1 MIIWKYMIQKIKQK
15 YLVIKQKSY
24 GGYFDLDNKLIE
36 ISNLTELT
44 SKTDFWN
51 DVVSANEVIAKLN
64 NLKSYND
71 KMSEL
76 KKKVNNLK
84 EDLEIYKEDNSF
96 ENLIEE
102 EIIELEKSIE
112 ELELLTLLNDEF
124 DKNNCVLEIHSGAGG
139 TESNDWVNMLLRMY
153 TRWCEKNNFKYE
165 LIDKEPGEEVGLK
178 SVSINVKGEY
188 AYGYLKCEKGVH
200 RLVRISPFDSNK
212 RRHTTFAS
220 VEVTPDFD
228 RKIEIDLKEEDLR
241 IDVYRS
247 SGAGGQGVNTTDS
260 AVRVTH
266 IPTKTVV
273 TCQNERSQIKN
284 KEKAIE
290 LLKNKLYLMKVEEQK
305 ESLKELRGTK
315 MDINFGSQI
324 RSYVMH
330 PYSMVKDHRTN
341 YETSNVNGVLDG
353 DINKFIES
361 YLKEV
366 IK

>member
-1 MIIWKYMIQKIKQK
+1 MNC
-15 YLVIKQKSY
+15 

-36 ISNLTELT
+36 INELT
-44 SKTDFWN
+44 KKTESVDFWN
-51 DVVSANEVIAKLN
+51 DQKSANEVISKLN
-64 NLKSYND
+64 SLKSYND
-71 KMSEL
+71 KMSDI
-76 KKKVNNLK
+76 KKDISNLK
-84 EDLEIYKEDNSF
+84 ED
-96 ENLIEE
+96 
-102 EIIELEKSIE
+102 IELLKLDDSVYDLVIDNVNEIEQKLE
-112 ELELLTLLNDEF
+112 ELELLTLLGDEF
-124 DKNNCVLEIHSGAGG
+124 DKYNCVLEIHSGAGG
-139 TESNDWVNMLLRMY
+139 TESNDWVNMLFRMY

-178 SVSINVKGEY
+178 SVYIGIKGEY

-220 VEVTPDFD
+220 VEVTPEFD
-228 RKIEIDLKEEDLR
+228 NKIDIDLKEEDLR

-266 IPTKTVV
+266 LPTKTVV

-290 LLKNKLYLMKVEEQK
+290 LLKNKLYLMKVEEQR
-305 ESLKELRGTK
+305 ESLKEIRGTK

-361 YLKEV
+361 YLREV
-366 IK
+366 VR

>member
-1 MIIWKYMIQKIKQK
+1 
-15 YLVIKQKSY
+15 
-24 GGYFDLDNKLIE
+24 
-36 ISNLTELT
+36 
-44 SKTDFWN
+44 
-51 DVVSANEVIAKLN
+51 
-64 NLKSYND
+64 
-71 KMSEL
+71 MSLL
-76 KKKVNNLK
+76 KKNIENIK
-84 EDLEIYKEDNSF
+84 EDIEIYKLDSSF
-96 ENLIEE
+96 EN
-102 EIIELEKSIE
+102 IIEDEIKSLEVEIE

-178 SVSINVKGEY
+178 SVSISVKGEY

-220 VEVTPDFD
+220 VEVTPEFD
-228 RKIEIDLKEEDLR
+228 NKIEIEINEADLR

-260 AVRVTH
+260 AVRITH

-284 KEKAIE
+284 KEKAME
-290 LLKNKLYLMKVEEQK
+290 LLKNKLYLKKIEEQK
-305 ESLKELRGTK
+305 ESLKEIRGSK

-341 YETSNVNGVLDG
+341 YETSDVNGVLDG
-353 DINKFIES
+353 DINKLIES
-361 YLKEV
+361 YLREV
-366 IK
+366 VR